1 MQQLPGLDAS
11 FLHLETPQMP
21 MHVGALHNFELP
33 ADYDGDFLADMRRH
47 MAARLVLAPAL
58 RQRLVKMPLNLS
70 NPTWIDDEPDLDEHV
85 VGITLPP
92 GSRQAELERQVGML
106 HPVLLDRS
114 RPLWKFHVF
123 DGLADGPD
131 GTRRYAMY
139 TQLHHAAVDGQAA
152 VALGQAIL
160 DLSPAGREV
169 DQQRHGKVRREL
181 GMVDMLRGAL
191 GNQLGLVVDAVK
203 AIPGTMGV
211 LTQMASQKVGDS
223 AGGTIAA
230 VVSRLRGERKSG
242 EGQRSEGDSG
252 SKAMSADSKASARSN
267 VKSSKVSN
275 LSLAP
280 RTRLNTTVS
289 STRAFASISLP
300 LAALNAARRKHKASL
315 NDAVLMIC
323 SGALRRNFL
332 KHGPLPR
339 KSMVAGVPISTRAKG
354 DASSNNQ
361 ATMTVVSLGT
371 HIADPAKRLAYV
383 LAATAA
389 MKSNIG
395 AMKSLMPTDFPS
407 LGVPWL
413 MQGIGALYAKAR
425 VADRLPAIANV
436 TISNVPGPTVPLY
449 MAGAKMMTNYPT
461 SIVVHGI
468 ALNIT
473 VQTYNESLE
482 FGIIACGAAMPE
494 VAELAQHLQASFE
507 EFEALPPTVDVAH
520 HAPVPVTASAA
531 RKAPIA
537 KVEPAKKAPTKKPP
551 ATKPPAKKPA
561 AKRSAS
567 KKVAAKKLASKKAP
581 SKKSASTKPKAVTSK
596 TSAKKT
602 ARTSAKPVTQGTPK
616 ARAAPPSKRRS
627 SR

>member
-1 MQQLPGLDAS
+1 MKQLPGLDAS

-33 ADYDGDFLADMRRH
+33 AGYRGDFLADMRRH

-58 RQRLVKMPLNLS
+58 RQKLVKMPLNLS
-70 NPTWIDDEPDLDEHV
+70 NPTWIDAEPDLDEHII
-85 VGITLPP
+85 GITLPP
-92 GSRQAELERQVGML
+92 GSGQPELEAQVGRL

-123 DGLADGPD
+123 DGLADGPG

-160 DLSPAGREV
+160 DLDAQGREV

-181 GMVDMLRGAL
+181 GMTDMLRSVL

-203 AIPGTMGV
+203 AIPGTVGV
-211 LTQMASQKVGDS
+211 LSQMATQKVGDT
-223 AGGTIAA
+223 AGGTVAA
-230 VVSRLRGERKSG
+230 FAARLK
-242 EGQRSEGDSG
+242 GQ
-252 SKAMSADSKASARSN
+252 SAGAKARS
-267 VKSSKVSN
+267 VSN
-275 LSLAP
+275 LALAP

-289 STRAFASISLP
+289 ELRAFASISLP
-300 LAALNAARRKHKASL
+300 LAAINVTRRRHSASL

-323 SGALRRNFL
+323 SGALRRHFL

-354 DASSNNQ
+354 DTASNNQ
-361 ATMTVVSLGT
+361 ATMTIVSLGT
-371 HIADPAKRLAYV
+371 HIADPAKRLAHV

-389 MKSNIG
+389 MKANMG

-413 MQGIGALYAKAR
+413 MQGLGSLYAKAR

-449 MAGAKMMTNYPT
+449 MAGAKMLTNYPT
-461 SIVVHGI
+461 SIVVHGV

-482 FGIIACGAAMPE
+482 FGLIACGQAMPE
-494 VAELAQHLQASFE
+494 VADLARHVQAAFD
-507 EFEALPPTVDVAH
+507 EFQALPATLEASPPTGP
-520 HAPVPVTASAA
+520 AP
-531 RKAPIA
+531 A
-537 KVEPAKKAPTKKPP
+537 KVATKKAAPSRKPA
-551 ATKPPAKKPA
+551 ATKVEAKKPA
-561 AKRSAS
+561 AKTGTART
-567 KKVAAKKLASKKAP
+567 AAKKPAKTPQPRAKSVSKVTPRARASAP
-581 SKKSASTKPKAVTSK
+581 R
-596 TSAKKT
+596 KKT
-602 ARTSAKPVTQGTPK
+602 APR
-616 ARAAPPSKRRS
+616 
-627 SR
+627 